1 MTVILALEHLYDGV
15 VAQMAADAAAQEPPA
30 TPVPQPLGWRA
41 PARNDHGPR
50 IVWVPGD
57 DASGALGEVAGAK
70 YPGRDPRSLATLHE
84 LVTVYLEGVDTS
96 APEDE
101 RAQYKVARLLF
112 DAWFR
117 AAHLV
122 AHGTFAIRSVGWVTG
137 KKERRRGATIRV
149 LLSVEAMVP
158 DAPLTLAPVDT
169 RAAIDVEELGVG
181 ETMTTPLGVLAATT
195 GPIDLEG
202 EQHVDYV
209 ALGAGDRVLVK
220 DQSDASENG
229 LYVVAADAWERT
241 GDVLE
246 HGLVVHA
253 YGGAANA
260 RADFLL
266 TTPDPIDVG
275 TTAITFVRITA

>member
-30 TPVPQPLGWRA
+30 TPVPQPFGWRS

-57 DASGALGEVAGAK
+57 DTSGAIGDVAGAK
-70 YPGRDPRSLATLHE
+70 YPGRNPRPLATLHE
-84 LVTVYLEGVDTS
+84 LFTVYLEGVDTS
-96 APEDE
+96 APENE

-112 DAWFR
+112 DAWYR

-122 AHGTFAIRSVGWVTG
+122 AHGTFQIRSVGWLTG

-149 LLSVEAMVP
+149 LVSVEAMVA

-169 RAAIDVEELGVG
+169 RAAIDVEELDES
-181 ETMTTPLGVLAATT
+181 ETMTTPITVLAATT

-202 EQHVDYV
+202 EQLVDG
-209 ALGAGDRVLVK
+209 ALATGARVLVK
-220 DQSDASENG
+220 DQADASENG
-229 LYVVAADAWERT
+229 LYVVAAGAWERT
-241 GDVLE
+241 GGPLE

-253 YGGAANA
+253 YVGETNA

-266 TTPDPIDVG
+266 TTPDPIEVG
-275 TTAITFVRITA
+275 TTEITFVRITA